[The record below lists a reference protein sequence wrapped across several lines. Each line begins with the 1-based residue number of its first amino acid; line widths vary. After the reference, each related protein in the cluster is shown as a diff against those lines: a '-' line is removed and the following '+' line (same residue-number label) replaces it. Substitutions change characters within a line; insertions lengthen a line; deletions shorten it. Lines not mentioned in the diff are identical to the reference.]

1 MMQGAP
7 ELVASGGRMFSI
19 QTMLA
24 QLRAARKHKEAEK
37 RRIESDINQIDGAI
51 DRLEKTLKEEGGIV
65 AKLQQEGL
73 ISLPIEHPEPKRER
87 GILSPDAIASEVRQ
101 LLLDAKR
108 PMTRG
113 QIVRELET
121 RGIPLSG
128 KDKNKNLG
136 TILWRHKHQFVQL
149 PKLGYWLRDLP
160 LEGVY
165 TPEEPA
171 SI

>member
-1 MMQGAP
+1 MMQGASK
-7 ELVASGGRMFSI
+7 LVASGDHMHSI
-19 QTMLA
+19 QAMLS
-24 QLRAARKHKEAEK
+24 QLRAAKKHKEAEK
-37 RRIESDINQIDGAI
+37 RRLEGDINQIDKAI
-51 DRLEKTLKEEGGIV
+51 ERLEKTLKEEGGLV

-73 ISLPIEHPEPKRER
+73 ISLPMDYPEPKRER

-101 LLLDAKR
+101 LLLELKR

-113 QIVRELET
+113 QIVQELEF

-149 PKLGYWLRDLP
+149 AKLGYWVRDVP

-165 TPEEPA
+165 APDE
-171 SI
+171 